1 MYRSLLPLDA
11 VHLFSV
17 SPRLCVA
24 SSLFLPPL
32 IFFLF
37 NFSSSPSLIR
47 WKVRDCTHC
56 RYSICV
62 HDCHFHP
69 EILFRLQVC
78 AVYRSAFF
86 VFFLPRYMAALLLVH
101 AGWCVPLGREAFHV
115 RMLVRSL
122 SLLVHT
128 IALLSTRYTSA
139 SSLHPPLRQLPRGG
153 SSQVL
158 PTPHPTRTSFCLSVS
173 LRIYTDRCSRVS
185 SSDTLRSPWLLPLRE
200 HSTWF
205 LTRFFEFLR
214 V

>member
-1 MYRSLLPLDA
+1 MQSTFFLCRLACAWPLLYFFL
-11 VHLFSV
+11 LFPSFFLIFHQ
-17 SPRLCVA
+17 PRLLLGGKCVTV
-24 SSLFLPPL
+24 L
-32 IFFLF
+32 IVVTVY
-37 NFSSSPSLIR
+37 R
-47 WKVRDCTHC
+47 
-56 RYSICV
+56 ICV

-101 AGWCVPLGREAFHV
+101 AGWCVPFGREAFHV

-173 LRIYTDRCSRVS
+173 LRICTDRCSRVS